1 MDSRSR
7 PPKRIG
13 SMQRQQIS
21 VIGLAKRPVQVGD
34 AKAGPIRPIA
44 TAKKNNKRHLR
55 TNFID
60 P

>member
-1 MDSRSR
+1 
-7 PPKRIG
+7 
-13 SMQRQQIS
+13 MQRQQIS

-34 AKAGPIRPIA
+34 AKAGPTHAIA
-44 TAKKNNKRHLR
+44 AATSNRKTQLR